1 VRKLSNVKKR
11 FARIPNET
19 IDDVNLDFVAGFLL
33 VILLRQKDGWDITI
47 ERIARKY
54 GHAEYPLANAM
65 GLLQVLRYVFKLRV
79 QKTSGEWVVYLV
91 VSDVPVDDEGI
102 SDFMDGVAD
111 EYDVA
116 EVRFIEPPQTA
127 VRRFEERRQKRGF

>member
-1 VRKLSNVKKR
+1 MRKMSNCKKR

-19 IDDVNLDFVAGFLL
+19 IDDVNLDFTAGFLL
-33 VILLRQKDGWDITI
+33 VVLLRQKDGWDITI

-54 GHAEYPLANAM
+54 GHAEYSLSNAM

-79 QKTSGEWVVYLV
+79 QKTSGEWMVYLV
-91 VSDVPVDDEGI
+91 VSDVPVDDDGI
-102 SDFMDGVAD
+102 GDFMDRVA
-111 EYDVA
+111 EESDVA

-127 VRRFEERRQKRGF
+127 VRRFEERRKKRGF

>member
-1 VRKLSNVKKR
+1 MRKMSNCKKR

-19 IDDVNLDFVAGFLL
+19 IDDVNLDFTAGFLL
-33 VILLRQKDGWDITI
+33 VVLLRQKDGWDITI

-54 GHAEYPLANAM
+54 GHAEYPLSNAM

-91 VSDVPVDDEGI
+91 VSDVPVDDDGI
-102 SDFMDGVAD
+102 GDFMDRVAD